1 MKAYKIILSIIVTLV
16 AWFVGT
22 LAGEHLLA
30 TRELGIVLAICAMGS
45 CVIAFC
51 NAKQ

>member
-1 MKAYKIILSIIVTLV
+1 MKVYQILFSIIVTLI

-22 LAGEHLLA
+22 LVGEALLA
-30 TRELGIVLAICAMGS
+30 TREVGFVLAICAMGS

-51 NAKQ
+51 DTKQ

>member
-1 MKAYKIILSIIVTLV
+1 MKAYQIVFSIIVTLI

-22 LAGEHLLA
+22 MAGEYLLA
-30 TRELGIVLAICAMGS
+30 TREVGIVLAICAMGS

-51 NAKQ
+51 NTKQ